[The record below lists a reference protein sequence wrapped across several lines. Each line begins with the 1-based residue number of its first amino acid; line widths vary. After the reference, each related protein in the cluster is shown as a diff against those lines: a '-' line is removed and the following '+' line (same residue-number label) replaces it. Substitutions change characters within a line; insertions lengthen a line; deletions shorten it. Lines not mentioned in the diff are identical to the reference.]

1 MKRSPWLA
9 LLLALALVAAACG
22 DDDAAD
28 DADTGDDTEQDAGAD
43 DGDDGGDDG
52 GAAAGPGALDL
63 DAILSV
69 DLADCE
75 EPTGDPLIIG
85 YAADKSEVGGF
96 VDIPGSQAAS
106 LFIDMV
112 NCAGGVNGTPVE
124 YIEQDIQGDPEVTQ
138 RAARDLID
146 AGAHVI
152 LGPPFADFGQPL
164 LQVTGGDVPVLFVA
178 STEPILPD
186 PAALSFLVTF
196 DDTRQAEVAAQWALD
211 QGFTRAVTFSAP
223 GPYFGYNPEVFTDA
237 FEAAGGEVIADYS
250 YVPFDDT
257 DFSSQANQLA
267 GVAEGDEVLYS
278 AMIADQMSILR
289 GQLEA
294 AGVEL
299 QFLGADA
306 SEATGIIAVDN
317 NEGVAYTTHAF
328 VAPGSRLETFVQR
341 FEEETGSPIENSS
354 FGGLAVDAVIVA
366 IEGFVQSGSTDPAEI
381 GAAIAEISGLETLTG
396 TIGYAG
402 TGGVPDKPVF
412 VHQIVDGEVTLSATF
427 E

>member
-1 MKRSPWLA
+1 MKRSFWLA

-22 DDDAAD
+22 DDDGDGDA
-28 DADTGDDTEQDAGAD
+28 ADTGDDTEQDAGDD
-43 DGDDGGDDG
+43 DGGDGGDDG
-52 GAAAGPGALDL
+52 EAAGPGALDL
-63 DAILSV
+63 DAVLEV
-69 DLADCE
+69 DLDACE

-112 NCAGGVNGTPVE
+112 NCAGGVDGTPVE
-124 YIEQDIQGDPEVTQ
+124 YVEQDIQGDPEVTQ
-138 RAARDLID
+138 RAAQDLID
-146 AGAHVI
+146 AGAHAI
-152 LGPPFADFGQPL
+152 LGPPFGDFGSPL

-196 DDTRQAEVAAQWALD
+196 DDTRQAEVAAQWAID
-211 QGFTRAVTFSAP
+211 QGFTRAITFSAP

-237 FEAAGGEVIADYS
+237 FEAAGGEVVADYS

-257 DFSSQANQLA
+257 DFSSQVNELA

-278 AMIADQMSILR
+278 AMIADQTSILR

-306 SEATGIIAVDN
+306 SEATGILAVEN

-328 VAPGSRLETFVQR
+328 VEPGSRLERFLQR
-341 FEEETGSPIENSS
+341 FEEVIGEPIENSS

-402 TGGVPDKPVF
+402 TTGVPDKPVF
-412 VHQIVDGEVTLSATF
+412 VHQIVDGEVTLSATY

>member
-1 MKRSPWLA
+1 MKRSFWLA

-22 DDDAAD
+22 DDDGDGDAAD
-28 DADTGDDTEQDAGAD
+28 AGDDTEQDAG
-43 DGDDGGDDG
+43 DDGGDDAGDG
-52 GAAAGPGALDL
+52 GEAAGPGALDL
-63 DAILSV
+63 DTVLEV
-69 DLADCE
+69 DLDACE
-75 EPTGDPLIIG
+75 EPTGDPLVIG

-112 NCAGGVNGTPVE
+112 NCAGGIDGTPVE

-138 RAARDLID
+138 RAAQDLID

-196 DDTRQAEVAAQWALD
+196 DDTRQAEVAAQWAID

-223 GPYFGYNPEVFTDA
+223 GPYFGYNPEVFTGA
-237 FEAAGGEVIADYS
+237 FEAEGGEVIANYS
-250 YVPFDDT
+250 YVPFEDT
-257 DFSSQANQLA
+257 DFSSQVNELA

-289 GQLEA
+289 GQLES

-306 SEATGIIAVDN
+306 SEATGILAVEN

-328 VAPGSRLETFVQR
+328 VEPGSRLERFLQR
-341 FEEETGSPIENSS
+341 FEEVNGEPIENSS

-366 IEGFVQSGSTDPAEI
+366 IEGFVRSGSTDPAEI

-402 TGGVPDKPVF
+402 TTGVPDKPVF
-412 VHQIVDGEVTLSATF
+412 VHQIVDGEVTLSATY